1 LKHHDPGVEPVGDKN
16 ASLLVGPGPGRQ
28 ADCAPDIKSLRS
40 QLEFSMNT
48 LEIAAGILALAR
60 YHGSLPAAAFFQNA
74 ENLSET
80 QMTTTTSIGEPWM
93 WAAFSAFVLVMLALD
108 LFIFGGRKAHKVSIR
123 EAASWSLVW
132 VSLALLFNAGLWWYL
147 NGAAGPE
154 IANRK
159 ALEFLTGYLIEK
171 SLSVDNVFI
180 FLLIFSSFHIA
191 AEYQRR
197 VLIYGVLGAIVMRAV
212 MILAGAWIVRE
223 FNWVLYI
230 FGFFLVVTGMRML
243 VMAEKKPDLEKNPV
257 LKFARQHLR
266 ISDGD
271 HGEKF
276 SVMKDGVRHF
286 TPLFLVLILIEVT
299 DLVFAVDSIP
309 AIFAIT
315 TDPFIVFTSNIFAIM
330 GLRALYFLLADVA
343 DRFHLLK
350 YGLAMVLTFIGAK
363 MLIAPWYHVP
373 VVVSLAIVAVLIGA
387 SVVASLIATR
397 RPT

>member
-1 LKHHDPGVEPVGDKN
+1 MI
-16 ASLLVGPGPGRQ
+16 S
-28 ADCAPDIKSLRS
+28 
-40 QLEFSMNT
+40 
-48 LEIAAGILALAR
+48 EI
-60 YHGSLPAAAFFQNA
+60 SV
-74 ENLSET
+74 
-80 QMTTTTSIGEPWM
+80 GEPWM
-93 WAAFSAFVLVMLALD
+93 WITFIVFVLAMLVLD
-108 LFIFGGRKAHKVSIR
+108 LFVFGGNKVHKVGVK
-123 EAASWSLVW
+123 EAAIWSLVW
-132 VSLALLFNAGLWWYL
+132 ISLALAFNAGLWWYL
-147 NGAAGPE
+147 NSTVGQE

-180 FLLIFSSFHIA
+180 FLLIFSSFHVA

-197 VLIYGVLGAIVMRAV
+197 VLIYGVLGAIVMRAI

-223 FNWVLYI
+223 FSWVLYI
-230 FGFFLVVTGMRML
+230 FGAFLVVTGMRML
-243 VMAEKKPDLEKNPV
+243 VMAEKTPNLENNPV
-257 LKFARQHLR
+257 LKFARRHLR

-276 SVMKDGVRHF
+276 CVQNNGVRYF

-299 DLVFAVDSIP
+299 DLIFAVDSIP

-315 TDPFIVFTSNIFAIM
+315 TDPFVVFTSNIFAIM

-363 MLIAPWYHVP
+363 MLVAPWYHVP
-373 VVVSLAIVAVLIGA
+373 VAASLAIVAVLIGA

-397 RPT
+397 HKAQ